1 MQFDIIPLI
10 LSVNYDRKMTM
21 EELRQEK
28 LTGVVDSVTYRKEDS
43 GFTVLE
49 LEHDGELDT
58 VVGALPEVYAGERLT
73 VYGRWQ
79 SHPTFGPQF
88 SAESFDREMPA
99 TAAAIL
105 RYLSGGAIKGIGPAT
120 AAKIVELFGDETLN
134 VIENEPQRLVAI
146 KGISEDKAN
155 EIAER
160 YRTQFGLSEAVAVL
174 ARYSVTAAET
184 MTVWRKWGAATL
196 DMVEANPYVLC
207 LPELGIGFDRVDE
220 ACSRLERPA
229 DDFGRLAAGVKHILY
244 HNRNNGHTCLPRE
257 KLVPVAARRL
267 GQTLETIEETIESL
281 IDYEELVVDELGER
295 EFVFLSEMYATE
307 TYCAG
312 RILALMQYTA
322 KPITDYQ
329 QYLELVQKLKGTV
342 YESKQLEAIDAA
354 MTKGFLVLTGGPGTG
369 KTTTLDAIIS
379 ILESYKQRV
388 AIAAPTGRAA
398 KRITEVTGRD
408 AKTLHRLLEVK
419 WGPNDVPFF
428 ERDERNPLECDAL
441 IVDELSMTDAV
452 LFEALLRAVP
462 NGCRLI
468 LVGDCDQLPSV
479 GAGNVLSDLIR
490 SQRVPVIQLTEVFR
504 QAQTSAIVTN
514 AHLIVEGKMPNLA
527 LKHSDFFFLESDNPN
542 VVADTIEDLYFRRLP
557 NAYNYSPLT
566 DIQVLCPGRKG
577 VTGTR
582 ELNRRLQAR
591 MNPPHRDRSEV
602 RLPGVIFRE
611 GDKVMQ
617 TRNNYDVP
625 WKNHLTGEEGTGI
638 FNGDIGMIRRI
649 DHLSGQMEVR
659 FEERVATYELDDAQQ
674 LEHAYAVTVHK
685 SQGSEFTA
693 VIIPMCPTAPQLM
706 YRSLL
711 YTAVTR
717 ARTLLI
723 LVGQRD
729 VVESM
734 VGGRSKSGRYSALS
748 YFLSE
753 C

>member
-1 MQFDIIPLI
+1 
-10 LSVNYDRKMTM
+10 M

-28 LTGVVDSVTYRKEDS
+28 LTGVVDSVTFRKEES

-49 LEHDGELDT
+49 LEHDGEIDT
-58 VVGALPEVYAGERLT
+58 VVGALPEVYAGENLT
-73 VYGRWQ
+73 VYGQWQ
-79 SHPTFGPQF
+79 NHPTFGPQF
-88 SAESFDREMPA
+88 RADSFERQMPA

-120 AAKIVELFGDETLN
+120 AAKIVELFGDQTLY
-134 VIENEPQRLVAI
+134 VIENEPARLAKV
-146 KGISEDKAN
+146 KGISEEKALD
-155 EIAER
+155 IAER
-160 YRTQFGLSEAVAVL
+160 YKAQFGLSEAIALL
-174 ARYSVTAAET
+174 AKYSVNATEAMA
-184 MTVWRKWGAATL
+184 VWRQWGPATL

-207 LPELGIGFDRVDE
+207 LPELGIGFDRIDE

-244 HNRNNGHTCLPRE
+244 HNQSNGHTCLPRE

-267 GQTLETIEETIESL
+267 TQTLETIEETIESL
-281 IDYEELVVDELGER
+281 IDYEELVVDELGDR
-295 EFVFLSEMYATE
+295 EFVFLSEQYATE
-307 TYCAG
+307 AYCAG
-312 RILALMQYTA
+312 RVLSLLQCPAS
-322 KPITDYQ
+322 PITDYQ
-329 QYLELVQKLKGTV
+329 KYLELVQKLKGTV
-342 YESKQLEAIDAA
+342 YETKQLQAIDAA
-354 MTKGFLVLTGGPGTG
+354 LTKGFLVLTGGPGTG

-379 ILESYKQRV
+379 ILESYKQTV

-408 AKTLHRLLEVK
+408 AKTIHRLLEVK
-419 WGPNDVPFF
+419 WGINDVPYF
-428 ERDERNPLECDAL
+428 ERNDRNPLECDAL
-441 IVDELSMTDAV
+441 IVDELSMTDAA

-468 LVGDCDQLPSV
+468 LVGDSDQLPSV
-479 GAGNVLSDLIR
+479 GAGNVLGDLIA
-490 SQRVPVIQLTEVFR
+490 SQRVPVVQLTEVFR

-514 AHLIVEGKMPNLA
+514 AHLIVEGTMPNLA
-527 LKHSDFFFLESDNPN
+527 LRNSDFFFLESGDQN

-557 NAYNYSPLT
+557 NAYGYSPLT

-577 VTGTR
+577 NTGTK

-591 MNPPHRDRSEV
+591 MNPPHRDRSEL

-617 TRNNYDVP
+617 TRNNYDVQ

-638 FNGDIGMIRRI
+638 FNGDIGIIRRI
-649 DHLSGQMEVR
+649 DHLGGQLEVQYD
-659 FEERVATYELDDAQQ
+659 ERVATYELDDASE

-693 VIIPMCPTAPQLM
+693 VIIPMCPCAPQLL

-717 ARTLLI
+717 ARTLLV

-729 VVESM
+729 IVAEM
-734 VGGRSKSGRYSALS
+734 INGRSKTKRYSALS
-748 YFLSE
+748 YFLTE
-753 C
+753 N

>member
-1 MQFDIIPLI
+1 
-10 LSVNYDRKMTM
+10 M
-21 EELRQEK
+21 EQLNQEK

-49 LEHDGELDT
+49 LEHEGELDT
-58 VVGALPEVYAGERLT
+58 VVGALPEVYAGEKLT
-73 VYGRWQ
+73 VYGQWQ

-88 SAESFDREMPA
+88 RADSFEREMPA

-105 RYLSGGAIKGIGPAT
+105 RYLSDGAIKGIGPAT
-120 AAKIVELFGDETLN
+120 AAKIVEKFGDQTLY
-134 VIENEPQRLVAI
+134 VIENDPQRLATI
-146 KGISEDKAN
+146 KGITEEKAV
-155 EIAER
+155 EIADR
-160 YRTQFGLSEAVAVL
+160 FKAQTGLSEAVALL
-174 ARYSVTAAET
+174 ARYSVTAAEA
-184 MTVWRKWGAATL
+184 MTVWRKWGPATF

-207 LPELGIGFDRVDE
+207 LPELGIGFDRIDE

-229 DDFGRLAAGVKHILY
+229 DDFGRLAAGTKHILY
-244 HNRNNGHTCLPRE
+244 HNLNNGHTCLPRE
-257 KLVPVAARRL
+257 KLVPVAANRL
-267 GQTLETIEETIESL
+267 GQSLETIEETIESL

-295 EFVFLSEMYATE
+295 EFVFLTDQYNCE

-312 RILALMQYTA
+312 RILALMQYPA
-322 KPITDYQ
+322 KAISDYQ
-329 QYLELVQKLKGTV
+329 QYLDLVQKLKGTV
-342 YESKQLEAIDAA
+342 YERKQLEAIDAA
-354 MTKGFLVLTGGPGTG
+354 MTRGFLVLTGGPGTG

-379 ILESYKQRV
+379 ILEAYKQRV

-398 KRITEVTGRD
+398 KRITEVTGRE

-419 WGPNDVPFF
+419 WGPNDTSFF
-428 ERDERNPLECDAL
+428 ERNERNPLECDAL
-441 IVDELSMTDAV
+441 IVDELSMTDAA

-468 LVGDCDQLPSV
+468 LVGDSDQLPSV

-490 SQRVPVIQLTEVFR
+490 SNRVPVIQLTEVFR

-514 AHLIVEGKMPNLA
+514 AHLIVEGSMPDLG
-527 LKHSDFFFLESDNPN
+527 LKNNDFFFLESNNPN

-557 NAYNYSPLT
+557 NAYGYSPLT
-566 DIQVLCPGRKG
+566 DIQVLCPGRKNI
-577 VTGTR
+577 TGTR

-591 MNPPHRDRSEV
+591 MNPPHRERSELH
-602 RLPGVIFRE
+602 LPGVIFRE

-617 TRNNYDVP
+617 TKNNYDVP

-638 FNGDIGMIRRI
+638 FNGDIGMIRSI
-649 DHLSGQMEVR
+649 DHLGGQMEVR
-659 FEERVATYELDDAQQ
+659 FDERIATYEIDDASQ

-693 VIIPMCPTAPQLM
+693 VIMPMCPGPPQLQ

-729 VVESM
+729 VVAQMIS
-734 VGGRSKSGRYSALS
+734 GRSKTNRYTGLS
-748 YFLSE
+748 YFLTE
-753 C
+753 Y

>member
-1 MQFDIIPLI
+1 MD
-10 LSVNYDRKMTM
+10 
-21 EELRQEK
+21 ELRQEK
-28 LTGVVDSVTYRKEDS
+28 LTGVVDSVTFRKEDS

-73 VYGRWQ
+73 VFGQWQ

-88 SAESFDREMPA
+88 RAESFERQMPA

-105 RYLSGGAIKGIGPAT
+105 RYLSDGAIKGIGPAT
-120 AAKIVELFGDETLN
+120 AAKIVEKFGDESLY
-134 VIENEPQRLVAI
+134 VIENDPRRLATI
-146 KGISEDKAN
+146 KGITEEKAN
-155 EIAER
+155 DIADR
-160 YRTQFGLSEAVAVL
+160 YKAQAGLSEAVALL
-174 ARYSVTAAET
+174 ARYSVTAAEA
-184 MTVWRKWGAATL
+184 MQVWRMWGPATF
-196 DMVEANPYVLC
+196 DMVESNPYVLC
-207 LPELGIGFDRVDE
+207 QPELGIGFDRVDE

-244 HNRNNGHTCLPRE
+244 HNLTNGHTCLPRE
-257 KLVPVAARRL
+257 KLVPVAAQRL
-267 GQTLETIEETIESL
+267 TQDLETIDGIIESL
-281 IDYEELVVDELGER
+281 IDYEELVVDELGDR
-295 EFVFLSEMYATE
+295 EFVFLSGQYASE

-312 RILALMQYTA
+312 RILTLMQYPA
-322 KPITDYQ
+322 KPIGDYEK
-329 QYLELVQKLKGTV
+329 YLELIQNLKGTV

-354 MTKGFLVLTGGPGTG
+354 LTKGFLVLTGGPGTG

-379 ILESYKQRV
+379 ILESYKQKV

-398 KRITEVTGRD
+398 KRITEVTGRE

-419 WGPNDVPFF
+419 WGPNDVSFF
-428 ERDERNPLECDAL
+428 ERNDRNPLECDAL
-441 IVDELSMTDAV
+441 IVDELSMTDTM
-452 LFEALLRAVP
+452 LFEAMLRAVP

-468 LVGDCDQLPSV
+468 LVGDSDQLPSV
-479 GAGNVLSDLIR
+479 GAGNVLGDLIC
-490 SQRVPVIQLTEVFR
+490 SGRVPVIQLTEVFR

-514 AHLIVEGKMPNLA
+514 AHLIVEGTMPDLS
-527 LKHSDFFFLESDNPN
+527 LKNSDFFFLQSDNPN

-577 VTGTR
+577 LTGTR

-591 MNPPHRDRSEV
+591 MNPAHRERSELH
-602 RLPGVIFRE
+602 LPGVIFRE

-649 DHLSGQMEVR
+649 DHLGGQMEVQFDDR
-659 FEERVATYELDDAQQ
+659 TAAYELDDASE

-685 SQGSEFTA
+685 SQGSEFPA
-693 VIIPMCPTAPQLM
+693 VIIPMCPGPPQLQ

-717 ARTLLI
+717 ARSLLI

-729 VVESM
+729 IVAQM
-734 VGGRSKSGRYSALS
+734 VSGRSKSKRYTGLS
-748 YFLSE
+748 YFLTE
-753 C
+753 Y

>member
-1 MQFDIIPLI
+1 
-10 LSVNYDRKMTM
+10 M

-28 LTGVVDSVTYRKEDS
+28 LTGVVDSVTYRKEES

-49 LEHDGELDT
+49 LEHDGDLDT

-73 VYGRWQ
+73 VYGQWQ

-88 SAESFDREMPA
+88 RADSFEREMPA

-155 EIAER
+155 EIADR
-160 YRTQFGLSEAVAVL
+160 YKAQFGLSEAVAVL
-174 ARYSVTAAET
+174 ARYSVTAAEV
-184 MTVWRKWGAATL
+184 MTVWRKWGPATL

-244 HNRNNGHTCLPRE
+244 HNQNNGHTCLPRE

-295 EFVFLSEMYATE
+295 EFVFLSELYATE

-322 KPITDYQ
+322 RPITDYQ

-419 WGPNDVPFF
+419 WGAGDVPYF

-441 IVDELSMTDAV
+441 IVDELSMTDAT

-468 LVGDCDQLPSV
+468 LVGDSDQLPSV

-514 AHLIVEGKMPNLA
+514 AHLIVDGKMPNLS

-566 DIQVLCPGRKG
+566 DIQVLCPSRKG
-577 VTGTR
+577 TTGTR

-617 TRNNYDVP
+617 THNNYDVT

-638 FNGDIGMIRRI
+638 FNGDIGIIQRI
-649 DHLSGQMEVR
+649 DHLGGQMQVR
-659 FEERVATYELDDAQQ
+659 FDDRVATYELDDAAQ

-729 VVESM
+729 IVETM
-734 VGGRSKSGRYSALS
+734 VNGRSKSGRYTALS